1 MARRNWLLSRVVDWS
16 AAAAIR
22 AWHAT
27 LKIHID
33 TPEPALDPRLGAKGN
48 IYCFW
53 HEDLI
58 FLGGLIAH
66 TGTHVL
72 ISRSRD
78 GELISRVME
87 RLGFAPIRGSSSRGG
102 AHAAREVMRLA
113 AGANLGIT
121 VDGPRGPRRQMQS
134 GAVYLASRTGMSLV
148 AIGVGYDRPWRAGS
162 WDRMAFARPFS
173 RAVVSASAAVQ
184 VPPDLE
190 GEALNQHC
198 QQWESVLNATCCR
211 ADNLLQQWVARGTRP
226 AAASAASEPDR
237 KAA

>member
-1 MARRNWLLSRVVDWS
+1 MARHSGLLARTVDWP
-16 AAAAIR
+16 AALAIR

-27 LKIHID
+27 LRIHVD
-33 TPEPALDPRLGAKGN
+33 AADRSRDPRLGSKGN

-53 HEDLI
+53 HEDLV
-58 FLGGLIAH
+58 FLGGLISH
-66 TGTHVL
+66 TGAHVL

-78 GELISRVME
+78 GELISRVMQ
-87 RLGFAPIRGSSSRGG
+87 RLGFKPIRGSTSRGG
-102 AHAAREVMRLA
+102 ANAAREVMRL
-113 AGANLGIT
+113 GPQANLGIT

-148 AIGVGYDRPWRAGS
+148 AIGVGYDRPWRAAS
-162 WDRMAFARPFS
+162 WDRMAFAWPFS

-190 GEALNQHC
+190 GDALRQHC
-198 QQWESVLNATCCR
+198 QQWESILHQTSAR
-211 ADNLLQQWVARGTRP
+211 AEQQVQQWVASGIRP
-226 AAASAASEPDR
+226 SEAAAAEPNR